1 MSEDDTLVFRES
13 VDRDRIVG
21 FARRLGWAASGD
33 VQRGHL
39 VLASER
45 FTTSDGT
52 TIEYL
57 EDHTGDVRFVQLSGP
72 SQGSV
77 ASILRESLPCYDAA
91 DILRTLPE
99 SKEAVEWVRGL
110 SRLAVYRP
118 QQTDSLYLS
127 LWSRALNHADA
138 SVRRAAVRTSYGCA
152 WPELLPLVLGRIAVE
167 RELERPLQALAR
179 HLKSVVA
186 TGSATTPPSA

>member
-1 MSEDDTLVFRES
+1 VSEDDTLVFRES
-13 VDRDRIVG
+13 VDRDRIVA
-21 FARRLGWAASGD
+21 FARRLGWSASGD
-33 VQRGHL
+33 VQRGHF

-72 SQGSV
+72 SQASV
-77 ASILRESLPCYDAA
+77 ASILRESLPCYEARE
-91 DILRTLPE
+91 LLKTLPE
-99 SKEAVEWVRGL
+99 CKEPIEWLRGL

-118 QQTDSLYLS
+118 KQTNTLYLS

-138 SVRRAAVRTSYGCA
+138 AVRRAAVRTCYGCT

-167 RELERPLQALAR
+167 REIKRPLQALAR
-179 HLKSVVA
+179 HLESGAAGAV
-186 TGSATTPPSA
+186 TTRPSA

>member
-13 VDRDRIVG
+13 VDRDRIVA
-21 FARRLGWAASGD
+21 FARRLGWSASGD
-33 VQRGHL
+33 VQRGHF

-57 EDHTGDVRFVQLSGP
+57 EDHTGDVRFAQLSGP
-72 SQGSV
+72 SQTSV
-77 ASILRESLPCYDAA
+77 ASILRESLPCYEASEL
-91 DILRTLPE
+91 LRALPE
-99 SKEAVEWVRGL
+99 SKEPIEWLRGL

-118 QQTDSLYLS
+118 KQTNTLYLS

-138 SVRRAAVRTSYGCA
+138 SVRRAAVRTCYGCT

-167 RELERPLQALAR
+167 REIKRPLQALAR
-179 HLKSVVA
+179 HLESGA
-186 TGSATTPPSA
+186 AGSTTTRPSA

>member
-1 MSEDDTLVFRES
+1 MSEDDTLVFWES
-13 VDRDRIVG
+13 VDRNRILA
-21 FARRLGWAASGD
+21 FARRLGWSGSGD
-33 VQRGHL
+33 VERGHF

-72 SQGSV
+72 SQASV
-77 ASILRESLPCYDAA
+77 ASILRESLPCYEASE
-91 DILRTLPE
+91 ILRTLPD
-99 SKEAVEWVRGL
+99 SKEPLEWLRGL

-118 QQTDSLYLS
+118 RHTNTLYLS
-127 LWSRALNHADA
+127 LWSRALNHADP
-138 SVRRAAVRTSYGCA
+138 SVRRAAVRTSYGCT

-167 RELERPLQALAR
+167 REIKRPLQALAR
-179 HLKSVVA
+179 HLQSGA
-186 TGSATTPPSA
+186 AGAATTRPSA

>member
-13 VDRDRIVG
+13 VDRDRIVA
-21 FARRLGWAASGD
+21 FARRLGWSGTGD
-33 VQRGHL
+33 VQRGHF

-52 TIEYL
+52 SIEYL

-77 ASILRESLPCYDAA
+77 ASILRESLPCYDAPEL
-91 DILRTLPE
+91 LRTLPDA
-99 SKEAVEWVRGL
+99 KEPLEWLRGL

-118 QQTDSLYLS
+118 KKTHTLYLS
-127 LWSRALNHADA
+127 LWSRALNHADT
-138 SVRRAAVRTSYGCA
+138 SVRRAAIRTSYGCT

-167 RELERPLQALAR
+167 REIKGPLQALAR
-179 HLKSVVA
+179 HLKSVA
-186 TGSATTPPSA
+186 TGAATTRPSA

>member
-1 MSEDDTLVFRES
+1 MSEEDTLVFRES
-13 VDRDRIVG
+13 VDRDRIVA
-21 FARRLGWAASGD
+21 FAKRLGWSASGD
-33 VQRGHL
+33 VQRGHF

-72 SQGSV
+72 SQASV
-77 ASILRESLPCYDAA
+77 SSILRESLPCYEASEL
-91 DILRTLPE
+91 LRTLPD
-99 SKEAVEWVRGL
+99 SKEPIEWLRGL

-118 QQTDSLYLS
+118 KQTNTLYLS
-127 LWSRALNHADA
+127 LWSRALNHSDA
-138 SVRRAAVRTSYGCA
+138 SVRRAAVRTCYGCT

-167 RELERPLQALAR
+167 REIKRPLQALAR
-179 HLKSVVA
+179 HLKSGA
-186 TGSATTPPSA
+186 AGAATTRPSA

>member
-21 FARRLGWAASGD
+21 FARRLGWSAIGD

-52 TIEYL
+52 SIEYL

-91 DILRTLPE
+91 EILRTLPDATE
-99 SKEAVEWVRGL
+99 PLEWLRGL

-118 QQTDSLYLS
+118 KQTNTLYLS
-127 LWSRALNHADA
+127 LWSRALNHPNV
-138 SVRRAAVRTSYGCA
+138 SVRRVAVRTSYGCT
-152 WPELLPLVLGRIAVE
+152 WPELLPLVLGRLAVE
-167 RELERPLQALAR
+167 QNIKRPLQALAR
-179 HLKSVVA
+179 HLKGVA
-186 TGSATTPPSA
+186 TGIATTRPSA

>member
-77 ASILRESLPCYDAA
+77 ASILRESLPCYDAEEL
-91 DILRTLPE
+91 LRTLPE
-99 SKEAVEWVRGL
+99 SKQPLEWVRGL

-118 QQTDSLYLS
+118 KETNSLYLS

-152 WPELLPLVLGRIAVE
+152 WPELVPLVLGRVAVE
-167 RELERPLQALAR
+167 REIKRPLQALAR
-179 HLKSVVA
+179 HLKSVA
-186 TGSATTPPSA
+186 TGAATTHPSA